1 MPQLDLGKVVGDRG
15 PQGPQGIQGIQGPQG
30 EQGAKGDT
38 GATGATGP
46 QGPQGI
52 QGPTGATGPGVPS
65 GGSAGQMLVKHSA
78 TNYDTEWS
86 NPNQL
91 PAIANLQDG
100 LAIVADGNTH
110 AAIASGQFVYVRN
123 HSSLVEGL
131 YKATAAIATNGT
143 LSTSNLTADASGGM
157 NALKADI
164 DTLNSNVTP
173 VSSDLGGGCKL
184 TVLGKMRI
192 LSFTNNSG
200 SLTTDGIELP
210 ETASYNVCS
219 RCVYY
224 NGSSNV
230 EGLIYVTSKHVYVAN
245 DTLNA
250 QAASYV
256 RGQVIYFVS

>member
-110 AAIASGQFVYVRN
+110 AAIAKDQFVYVRN
-123 HSSLVEGL
+123 HSSLAEGL
-131 YKATAAIATNGT
+131 YKASAAISANGT
-143 LSTSNLTADASGGM
+143 LSTSNLTADGSGGL
-157 NALKADI
+157 NDLQAQVI
-164 DTLNSNVTP
+164 TLNSNIASLNSAKGIVVVGDVTF
-173 VSSDLGGGCKL
+173 SSGTGSATVNGIKSGARLIAQRRQGSATSIIL
-184 TVLGKMRI
+184 TAI
-192 LSFTNNSG
+192 CNTNNTVSFGAYDSSG
-200 SLTTDGIELP
+200 
-210 ETASYNVCS
+210 
-219 RCVYY
+219 
-224 NGSSNV
+224 NGSNFT
-230 EGLIYVTSKHVYVAN
+230 G
-245 DTLNA
+245 TLSGIILAYDNT
-250 QAASYV
+250 
-256 RGQVIYFVS
+256 